1 MEIKM
6 KKILFVPLFLAAFFC
21 LNSCIAMKNDVDMA
35 KSELRAETTAKMKI
49 LEENVTKNV
58 TQSLKEEVEKLNA
71 RLDEIEKTQQTD
83 KQMQKNKIDL
93 SFNNLEELRE
103 TIKELNNRIDS
114 VDLTAQKSNVVS
126 EQITA
131 LEKKIAENEQELAQL
146 KENIASQ
153 IEGLKPVEKF
163 TVTKEGTVRLPESES
178 KSYNQLVEYTKS
190 ESCDPA
196 IARKAW
202 ETYAEKW
209 SESRKCD
216 VAFWIGETYYME
228 KSYNKAIETLQPIEK
243 TYPGCPKIERSYL
256 HIAFSLFHIGK
267 VEVANAITESMKEKF
282 PQSAFP
288 DELKELEKLIQ
299 SKMPKKAAPAKKAEP
314 AKKAPAK
321 QQQTQ
326 TPAKT
331 KK

>member
-1 MEIKM
+1 M
-6 KKILFVPLFLAAFFC
+6 KRILFIPLFLAAFFC

-58 TQSLKEEVEKLNA
+58 TASLQEEVAKLNA

-126 EQITA
+126 EQLTA

-146 KENIASQ
+146 KENINSQ
-153 IEGLKPVEKF
+153 IEGLKPVDKF
-163 TVTKEGTVRLPESES
+163 TVTKEGAIRLPESES

-190 ESCDPA
+190 ESCDPV

-216 VAFWIGETYYME
+216 VTFWIGETYYME

-267 VEVANAITESMKEKF
+267 VEVANAILESMKEKF
-282 PQSAFP
+282 PQPAFP
-288 DELKELEKLIQ
+288 DEVKELEKLIQ

-321 QQQTQ
+321 QQQTK

>member
-1 MEIKM
+1 M
-6 KKILFVPLFLAAFFC
+6 KKILLFSLFSALFFS

-49 LEENVTKNV
+49 LEENVAKSV
-58 TQSLKEEVEKLNA
+58 KDEIAKLNA
-71 RLDEIEKTQQTD
+71 RLDEIEKSQQTE

-93 SFNNLEELRE
+93 SFNNLEELRA
-103 TIKELNNRIDS
+103 TIKELNQRIDN
-114 VDLTAQKSNVVS
+114 VDMTAQKNSLFS
-126 EQITA
+126 EQIAA
-131 LEKKIAENEQELAQL
+131 LDKKIAENEQELAQL
-146 KENIASQ
+146 KENINSQ
-153 IEGLKPVEKF
+153 IEDLKPVEKF
-163 TVTKEGTVRLPESES
+163 TVTKDGVVRLPESES

-190 ESCDPA
+190 ENCDPA

-216 VAFWIGETYYME
+216 VAFWLGETYYME

-321 QQQTQ
+321 QQQTK

>member
-1 MEIKM
+1 M
-6 KKILFVPLFLAAFFC
+6 KKSFLFPLFFAVFFS

-35 KSELRAETTAKMKI
+35 KTELRAETTAKMKI

-58 TQSLKEEVEKLNA
+58 TQTLKDEVAKLNA
-71 RLDEIEKTQQTD
+71 RLDEIEKTQQTE

-103 TIKELNNRIDS
+103 TIKELNQRIDN
-114 VDLTAQKSNVVS
+114 VDMMAQKNSLLS

-131 LEKKIAENEQELAQL
+131 LEKKIAENETELALL
-146 KENIASQ
+146 KENMNSQ
-153 IEGLKPVEKF
+153 IENLKPVDKF
-163 TVTKEGTVRLPESES
+163 TVTKEGIVRLPESES

-190 ESCDPA
+190 ENCDPA

-202 ETYAEKW
+202 ETYSEKW

-216 VAFWIGETYYME
+216 VTFWIGETYYME

-243 TYPGCPKIERSYL
+243 TYSGCPKIERSYL

-267 VEVANAITESMKEKF
+267 VEVANAILESMKQKF
-282 PQSAFP
+282 PQPAFP
-288 DELKELEKLIQ
+288 DEVKELEKLIN
-299 SKMPKKAAPAKKAEP
+299 SKMPKKAAPAKKA
-314 AKKAPAK
+314 PAK
-321 QQQTQ
+321 QQTK

>member
-1 MEIKM
+1 M
-6 KKILFVPLFLAAFFC
+6 KKFLLFPLFFAVFFF
-21 LNSCIAMKNDVDMA
+21 LNSCIAMKKDVDMA
-35 KSELRAETTAKMKI
+35 KTELRAETTAKMKI

-58 TQSLKEEVEKLNA
+58 TLSLKEEVAKLNA
-71 RLDEIEKTQQTD
+71 RLDEIEKTQQTE

-103 TIKELNNRIDS
+103 TIKELNQRIDN
-114 VDLTAQKSNVVS
+114 VDMTAQKNSLFS
-126 EQITA
+126 EQINA

-146 KENIASQ
+146 KENMNSQ
-153 IEGLKPVEKF
+153 IENLKPVDKF
-163 TVTKEGTVRLPESES
+163 TVTKEGTVRLPENSE
-178 KSYNQLVEYTKS
+178 KSYNQLVEYTKG
-190 ESCDPA
+190 ENCDPA

-202 ETYAEKW
+202 ETFADKW
-209 SESRKCD
+209 PETRKCD
-216 VAFWIGETYYME
+216 VNFWIGETYYME

-267 VEVANAITESMKEKF
+267 IEVANAIVESMKEKF

-288 DELKELEKLIQ
+288 DEVKELEKLIN
-299 SKMPKKAAPAKKAEP
+299 SKMPKKATPAKKAEP

-321 QQQTQ
+321 QQTK

>member
-1 MEIKM
+1 M
-6 KKILFVPLFLAAFFC
+6 KKILFTLLFSTLFLN

-35 KSELRAETTAKMKI
+35 KTELRAETTAKMKI

-58 TQSLKEEVEKLNA
+58 TQSLKEEVVKLNA
-71 RLDEIEKTQQTD
+71 RLDEIEKTQQTE

-103 TIKELNNRIDS
+103 TIKELNKRIDN
-114 VDLTAQKSNVVS
+114 VDMTAQKNSLFS
-126 EQITA
+126 EQISA
-131 LEKKIAENEQELAQL
+131 LEKKIAENETELAQL
-146 KENIASQ
+146 KENMNSQ
-153 IEGLKPVEKF
+153 IENLKPVDKF
-163 TVTKEGTVRLPESES
+163 TVTKEGAVRLPENSE

-190 ESCDPA
+190 GNCDPV

-202 ETYAEKW
+202 ETFADKW
-209 SESRKCD
+209 PETRKCD
-216 VAFWIGETYYME
+216 VTFWTGETYYME

-243 TYPGCPKIERSYL
+243 TYPGCAKIERSYL
-256 HIAFSLFHIGK
+256 HIAFSLFYIGK
-267 VEVANAITESMKEKF
+267 VEVANAILESMKEKF
-282 PQSAFP
+282 PQPAFP
-288 DELKELEKLIQ
+288 DEVKELEKLIR

-321 QQQTQ
+321 QQTK

>member
-1 MEIKM
+1 M
-6 KKILFVPLFLAAFFC
+6 KQILFISLFSALFLT

-35 KSELRAETTAKMKI
+35 KTELRAETTAKMKI

-58 TQSLKEEVEKLNA
+58 TQSLKEEVAKLNS
-71 RLDEIEKTQQTD
+71 RLDEIEKTQQTE

-103 TIKELNNRIDS
+103 TIKELNHRIDN
-114 VDLTAQKSNVVS
+114 VDMTAQKNSLFS
-126 EQITA
+126 EQINA
-131 LEKKIAENEQELAQL
+131 LEKKIAENETELAQL
-146 KENIASQ
+146 KENMNLQ
-153 IEGLKPVEKF
+153 LENLKPVDKF
-163 TVTKEGTVRLPESES
+163 TVTKEGAVRLPENSE

-190 ESCDPA
+190 ENCDPA

-202 ETYAEKW
+202 ETFADKW
-209 SESRKCD
+209 PETRKCD
-216 VAFWIGETYYME
+216 VTFWTGETYYME

-243 TYPGCPKIERSYL
+243 TYPGCAKIERSYL
-256 HIAFSLFHIGK
+256 HIAFSLFHINK
-267 VEVANAITESMKEKF
+267 VEVANAILESMKGKF

-288 DELKELEKLIQ
+288 DEVKELEKLIN

-321 QQQTQ
+321 QQTK

>member
-1 MEIKM
+1 M
-6 KKILFVPLFLAAFFC
+6 KKILLIPLFSVIFLT
-21 LNSCIAMKNDVDMA
+21 LNSCIALRSDVDMA
-35 KSELRAETTAKMKI
+35 KSELSAETTAKMKI
-49 LEENVTKNV
+49 LEENVAKSV
-58 TQSLKEEVEKLNA
+58 KDEVAKLNA
-71 RLDEIEKTQQTD
+71 RLDEIEKQQQTE

-103 TIKELNNRIDS
+103 TIKELNRRIDN
-114 VDLTAQKSNVVS
+114 VDMTAQKNTLLS
-126 EQITA
+126 EQISA
-131 LEKKIAENEQELAQL
+131 LDKKIAENEAELAQL
-146 KENIASQ
+146 KENMNSQ
-153 IEGLKPVEKF
+153 IESLKPVEKF
-163 TVTKEGTVRLPESES
+163 TVTKEGIVRLPESES

-202 ETYAEKW
+202 ETYADKW

-216 VAFWIGETYYME
+216 ITFWIGETYYME

-267 VEVANAITESMKEKF
+267 VEVANAIFESMKEKF
-282 PQSAFP
+282 PQPAFP
-288 DELKELEKLIQ
+288 DEVKEIEKLIN
-299 SKMPKKAAPAKKAEP
+299 SKMPKKAAPAKGKAKTP
-314 AKKAPAK
+314 AKTPAK
-321 QQQTQ
+321 TQTK

>member
-1 MEIKM
+1 M
-6 KKILFVPLFLAAFFC
+6 KKILFVTLFSVLFLT
-21 LNSCIAMKNDVDMA
+21 LNSCIAMKDDVDMA

-49 LEENVTKNV
+49 LEENVAKSV
-58 TQSLKEEVEKLNA
+58 QEEIAKLNA
-71 RLDEIEKTQQTD
+71 RLDEIEKAQQTE

-114 VDLTAQKSNVVS
+114 VDLTAQKSTVIA
-126 EQITA
+126 EQLSA
-131 LEKKIAENEQELAQL
+131 VEKKIAEDEQELAKL
-146 KENIASQ
+146 KEELNAQ
-153 IEGLKPVEKF
+153 LEGLKPVDKF
-163 TVTKEGTVRLPESES
+163 TVTKEGVIKLPESSE

-190 ESCDPA
+190 ENCDPA

-202 ETYAEKW
+202 EAFADKW
-209 SESRKCD
+209 PETRKCD
-216 VAFWIGETYYME
+216 AAFWTGETYYME

-267 VEVANAITESMKEKF
+267 VEVANAILESMKQKF
-282 PQSAFP
+282 PQPAFP
-288 DELKELEKLIQ
+288 DEVKELEKLIE
-299 SKMPKKAAPAKKAEP
+299 SKMPKKTAPAKKV
-314 AKKAPAK
+314 PAK
-321 QQQTQ
+321 QQTK

>member
-1 MEIKM
+1 M
-6 KKILFVPLFLAAFFC
+6 KKIFLFPLFFAVFFS

-49 LEENVTKNV
+49 LEENVAKSV
-58 TQSLKEEVEKLNA
+58 QDEIAKLNA
-71 RLDEIEKTQQTD
+71 RLDEIEKSQQTE

-93 SFNNLEELRE
+93 SFNNLEELRA
-103 TIKELNNRIDS
+103 TIKELNQRIDN
-114 VDLTAQKSNVVS
+114 VDMTAQKNSLFS
-126 EQITA
+126 EQISA
-131 LEKKIAENEQELAQL
+131 IEKKIAENEAELAQL
-146 KENIASQ
+146 KENMNSQ
-153 IEGLKPVEKF
+153 LENLKPVDKF
-163 TVTKEGTVRLPESES
+163 TVTKEGAVRLPENSE

-190 ESCDPA
+190 ENCDPA

-202 ETYAEKW
+202 ETFADKW
-209 SESRKCD
+209 PETRKCD
-216 VAFWIGETYYME
+216 VTFWLGETYYME

-267 VEVANAITESMKEKF
+267 VEVANAILESMKEKF

-288 DELKELEKLIQ
+288 DEVKELEKLIK
-299 SKMPKKAAPAKKAEP
+299 SKMPKKAAPAKTS
-314 AKKAPAK
+314 AKTPAK
-321 QQQTQ
+321 QQTK

>member
-1 MEIKM
+1 M
-6 KKILFVPLFLAAFFC
+6 KKFFLFPLFFAVFFF

-35 KSELRAETTAKMKI
+35 KTELRAETTAKMKI

-58 TQSLKEEVEKLNA
+58 TLSLKEEVAKLNA
-71 RLDEIEKTQQTD
+71 RLDEIEKTQQTE

-103 TIKELNNRIDS
+103 TIKELNHRIDN
-114 VDLTAQKSNVVS
+114 VDMTAQKNSLFS
-126 EQITA
+126 EQINA
-131 LEKKIAENEQELAQL
+131 LEKKIAENETELAQL
-146 KENIASQ
+146 KENMNSQ
-153 IEGLKPVEKF
+153 LENLKPVDKF
-163 TVTKEGTVRLPESES
+163 TVTKEGAVRLPENSE

-190 ESCDPA
+190 ENCDPA
-196 IARKAW
+196 IARQAW
-202 ETYAEKW
+202 ETFADKW
-209 SESRKCD
+209 PETRKCD
-216 VAFWIGETYYME
+216 VTFWTGETYYME

-243 TYPGCPKIERSYL
+243 NYPGCAKIERSYL
-256 HIAFSLFHIGK
+256 HIAFSLFHINK
-267 VEVANAITESMKEKF
+267 VEVANAILESMKEKF

-288 DELKELEKLIQ
+288 DEVKELEKLIN

-314 AKKAPAK
+314 AKKTPAK
-321 QQQTQ
+321 QQTK

>member
-1 MEIKM
+1 M
-6 KKILFVPLFLAAFFC
+6 KKILFTLLFSTLFLN

-58 TQSLKEEVEKLNA
+58 TQSLKDEVAKLNA
-71 RLDEIEKTQQTD
+71 RLDEIEKTQQTE

-103 TIKELNNRIDS
+103 TIKELNQRIDN
-114 VDLTAQKSNVVS
+114 VDMTAQKNSLFS
-126 EQITA
+126 EQINA
-131 LEKKIAENEQELAQL
+131 LDKKIAENEQELAKL
-146 KENIASQ
+146 KENINSQ
-153 IEGLKPVEKF
+153 IEGLKPVDKF
-163 TVTKEGTVRLPESES
+163 TVTKEGVVRLPESES

-190 ESCDPA
+190 ENCDPA
-196 IARKAW
+196 IARKGW

-216 VAFWIGETYYME
+216 VTFWIGETYYME

-243 TYPGCPKIERSYL
+243 TYPGCAKIERSYL

-267 VEVANAITESMKEKF
+267 VEVANAILESMKEKF
-282 PQSAFP
+282 QKSAFP
-288 DELKELEKLIQ
+288 DEVKELEKLIH
-299 SKMPKKAAPAKKAEP
+299 SKMPKKTAPTKKAEP
-314 AKKAPAK
+314 AKKAAPAK
-321 QQQTQ
+321 QQTK

>member
-1 MEIKM
+1 
-6 KKILFVPLFLAAFFC
+6 
-21 LNSCIAMKNDVDMA
+21 MKNDVDMA

-49 LEENVTKNV
+49 LEENVAKSVQDEIT
-58 TQSLKEEVEKLNA
+58 KLNA
-71 RLDEIEKTQQTD
+71 RLDEIEKSQQTE

-93 SFNNLEELRE
+93 SFNNLEELRA
-103 TIKELNNRIDS
+103 TIKELNQRIDN
-114 VDLTAQKSNVVS
+114 VDMTAQKNSLFS
-126 EQITA
+126 EQISA
-131 LEKKIAENEQELAQL
+131 IEKKIAENEAELAQL
-146 KENIASQ
+146 KENMNSQ
-153 IEGLKPVEKF
+153 LENLKPVDKF
-163 TVTKEGTVRLPESES
+163 TVTKEGAVRLPENSE

-190 ESCDPA
+190 ENCDPA

-202 ETYAEKW
+202 ETFTDKW
-209 SESRKCD
+209 PETRKCD
-216 VAFWIGETYYME
+216 VTFWLGETYYME

-267 VEVANAITESMKEKF
+267 VEVANAILESMKEKF

-288 DELKELEKLIQ
+288 DEVKELEKLIK
-299 SKMPKKAAPAKKAEP
+299 SKMPKKAAPAKTP
-314 AKKAPAK
+314 AKTPAK
-321 QQQTQ
+321 QQTK

>member
-1 MEIKM
+1 
-6 KKILFVPLFLAAFFC
+6 
-21 LNSCIAMKNDVDMA
+21 MKNDVDMA

-49 LEENVTKNV
+49 LEENVAKSV
-58 TQSLKEEVEKLNA
+58 QDEIAKLNA
-71 RLDEIEKTQQTD
+71 RLDEIEKSQQTE

-93 SFNNLEELRE
+93 SFNNLEELRA
-103 TIKELNNRIDS
+103 TIKELNQRIDN
-114 VDLTAQKSNVVS
+114 VDMTAQKNSLFS
-126 EQITA
+126 EQISA
-131 LEKKIAENEQELAQL
+131 IEKKIAENEAELAQL
-146 KENIASQ
+146 KENMNSQ
-153 IEGLKPVEKF
+153 LENLKPVDKF
-163 TVTKEGTVRLPESES
+163 TVTKEGAVRLPENSE

-190 ESCDPA
+190 ENCDPA

-202 ETYAEKW
+202 ETFADKW
-209 SESRKCD
+209 PETRKCD
-216 VAFWIGETYYME
+216 VTFWLGETYYME

-267 VEVANAITESMKEKF
+267 VEVANAILESMKEKF

-288 DELKELEKLIQ
+288 DEVKELEKLIK
-299 SKMPKKAAPAKKAEP
+299 SKMPKKAAPAKTQTKT
-314 AKKAPAK
+314 PAK
-321 QQQTQ
+321 QQTK

>member
-1 MEIKM
+1 M
-6 KKILFVPLFLAAFFC
+6 KKILLFSLFSALFFS

-49 LEENVTKNV
+49 LEENVAKSV
-58 TQSLKEEVEKLNA
+58 KDEIAKLNA
-71 RLDEIEKTQQTD
+71 RLDEIEKSQQTE

-93 SFNNLEELRE
+93 SFNNLEELRA
-103 TIKELNNRIDS
+103 TIKELNQRIDN
-114 VDLTAQKSNVVS
+114 VDMTAQKNSLFS
-126 EQITA
+126 EQISA
-131 LEKKIAENEQELAQL
+131 IEKKIAENEQELALL
-146 KENIASQ
+146 KENMNSQ
-153 IEGLKPVEKF
+153 LENLKPVDKF
-163 TVTKEGTVRLPESES
+163 TVTKEGAVRLPENSE

-190 ESCDPA
+190 ENCDPA

-202 ETYAEKW
+202 ETFTDKW
-209 SESRKCD
+209 PETRKCD
-216 VAFWIGETYYME
+216 VTFWLGETYYME

-299 SKMPKKAAPAKKAEP
+299 SKMPKKTAPAKKAEP

-321 QQQTQ
+321 QQQTK

>member
-1 MEIKM
+1 M
-6 KKILFVPLFLAAFFC
+6 KKFLLITLFSALFLT

-114 VDLTAQKSNVVS
+114 VDLTAQKSNLVQ
-126 EQITA
+126 EQLTA
-131 LEKKIAENEQELAQL
+131 LEKKIAENEAELAQL
-146 KENIASQ
+146 KENINSQ
-153 IEGLKPVEKF
+153 IEGLKPVDKF
-163 TVTKEGTVRLPESES
+163 TVTKEGAIRLPESES

-190 ESCDPA
+190 ENCDPA

-202 ETYAEKW
+202 EAYAEKW

-216 VAFWIGETYYME
+216 VTFWTGETYYME

-267 VEVANAITESMKEKF
+267 VEVANAIFESMKEKF

-288 DELKELEKLIQ
+288 DEVKELEKLIN

-321 QQQTQ
+321 QQTK

>member
-1 MEIKM
+1 M
-6 KKILFVPLFLAAFFC
+6 KRILFTALFAALFLT

-58 TQSLKEEVEKLNA
+58 TQSLKDEVAKLNA

-126 EQITA
+126 EQLTA

-146 KENIASQ
+146 KENINSQ
-153 IEGLKPVEKF
+153 IEGLKPVDKF
-163 TVTKEGTVRLPESES
+163 TVTKEGAIRLPESES

-190 ESCDPA
+190 ESCDPV

-216 VAFWIGETYYME
+216 VTFWIGETYYME

-267 VEVANAITESMKEKF
+267 VEVANAILESMKEKF

-288 DELKELEKLIQ
+288 DEVKELEKLIR
-299 SKMPKKAAPAKKAEP
+299 SKMPKKAAPAKTQTKQ
-314 AKKAPAK
+314 PAK
-321 QQQTQ
+321 QPVKQQTK

>member
-1 MEIKM
+1 M
-6 KKILFVPLFLAAFFC
+6 KRILFIPLFLAAFFC

-58 TQSLKEEVEKLNA
+58 TASLQEEVAKLNA

-126 EQITA
+126 EQLTA

-146 KENIASQ
+146 KENINSQ
-153 IEGLKPVEKF
+153 IEGLKPVDKF
-163 TVTKEGTVRLPESES
+163 TVTKEGAIRLPESES

-190 ESCDPA
+190 ESCDPV

-216 VAFWIGETYYME
+216 VTFWIGETYYME

-267 VEVANAITESMKEKF
+267 VEVANAILESMKEKF
-282 PQSAFP
+282 PQPAFP
-288 DELKELEKLIQ
+288 DEVKELEKLIQ

-321 QQQTQ
+321 QQTK

>member
-1 MEIKM
+1 M
-6 KKILFVPLFLAAFFC
+6 KKILFITLFPVLFLT

-49 LEENVTKNV
+49 LEENVAKSV
-58 TQSLKEEVEKLNA
+58 QDEIAKLNA
-71 RLDEIEKTQQTD
+71 RLDEIEKSQQAE

-114 VDLTAQKSNVVS
+114 VDLTAQKSTVIA
-126 EQITA
+126 EQLA
-131 LEKKIAENEQELAQL
+131 SVEKKIAEDESELARL
-146 KENIASQ
+146 KEEINSQ
-153 IEGLKPVEKF
+153 IEGLKPVDKF
-163 TVTKEGTVRLPESES
+163 TVTKEGVIKLPESSE

-190 ESCDPA
+190 ENCDPA

-202 ETYAEKW
+202 EAFADKW
-209 SESRKCD
+209 PETRKCD
-216 VAFWIGETYYME
+216 VTFWTGETYYME

-256 HIAFSLFHIGK
+256 HIAFSLFHTGK
-267 VEVANAITESMKEKF
+267 VEVANAILESMKQKF
-282 PQSAFP
+282 PQPAFP
-288 DELKELEKLIQ
+288 DEVKELEKLIE
-299 SKMPKKAAPAKKAEP
+299 SKMPKKAVPAKKAEP
-314 AKKAPAK
+314 AKKTPAK
-321 QQQTQ
+321 QQTK

>member
-1 MEIKM
+1 M
-6 KKILFVPLFLAAFFC
+6 KKILFITLFSALFLT

-114 VDLTAQKSNVVS
+114 VDLTAQKSNLVQ
-126 EQITA
+126 EQLTA
-131 LEKKIAENEQELAQL
+131 LEKKIAENEAELAQL
-146 KENIASQ
+146 KENINSQ
-153 IEGLKPVEKF
+153 IEGLKPVDKF
-163 TVTKEGTVRLPESES
+163 TVTKEGAIRLPESES

-190 ESCDPA
+190 ENCDPA

-202 ETYAEKW
+202 EAYAEKW

-216 VAFWIGETYYME
+216 VTFWTGETYYME

-267 VEVANAITESMKEKF
+267 VEVANAIFESMKEKF

-288 DELKELEKLIQ
+288 DEVKELEKLIN

-321 QQQTQ
+321 QQTK

>member
-1 MEIKM
+1 M
-6 KKILFVPLFLAAFFC
+6 KKSFLFPLFFAVFFS

-35 KSELRAETTAKMKI
+35 KTELRAETTAKMKI

-58 TQSLKEEVEKLNA
+58 TQTLKDEVAKLNA
-71 RLDEIEKTQQTD
+71 RLDEIEKTQQTE

-103 TIKELNNRIDS
+103 TIKELNQRIDN
-114 VDLTAQKSNVVS
+114 VDMTAQKNSLFS
-126 EQITA
+126 EQINA
-131 LEKKIAENEQELAQL
+131 LEKKIAENETELALL
-146 KENIASQ
+146 KENMNSQ
-153 IEGLKPVEKF
+153 IENLKPVDKF
-163 TVTKEGTVRLPESES
+163 TVTKEGIVRLPESES

-190 ESCDPA
+190 ENCDPA

-202 ETYAEKW
+202 ETYSEKW

-216 VAFWIGETYYME
+216 VTFWIGETYYME

-267 VEVANAITESMKEKF
+267 VEVANAILESMKQKF
-282 PQSAFP
+282 PQPAFP
-288 DELKELEKLIQ
+288 DEVKELEKLIN
-299 SKMPKKAAPAKKAEP
+299 SKMPKKAAPAKKA
-314 AKKAPAK
+314 PAK
-321 QQQTQ
+321 QQTK

>member
-1 MEIKM
+1 M
-6 KKILFVPLFLAAFFC
+6 KKFLLFPLFLAVFFS

-114 VDLTAQKSNVVS
+114 VDLTAQKSNLVQDQLAS
-126 EQITA
+126 
-131 LEKKIAENEQELAQL
+131 LEKKIAEDEAELAQL
-146 KENIASQ
+146 KENINSQ

-163 TVTKEGTVRLPESES
+163 TVTKEGVVRLPESES

-190 ESCDPA
+190 ENCDPA

-202 ETYAEKW
+202 ETFSDKW
-209 SESRKCD
+209 PETRKCD
-216 VAFWIGETYYME
+216 VAFWTGETYYME

-243 TYPGCPKIERSYL
+243 TYPGCAKIERSYL

-267 VEVANAITESMKEKF
+267 VEVANAILESMKEKF
-282 PQSAFP
+282 PQPAFP
-288 DELKELEKLIQ
+288 DEVRELEKLIN
-299 SKMPKKAAPAKKAEP
+299 SKMPKKAAPAKT
-314 AKKAPAK
+314 KAPAK
-321 QQQTQ
+321 QPAKQQTK
-326 TPAKT
+326 TPAKA

>member
-1 MEIKM
+1 M
-6 KKILFVPLFLAAFFC
+6 KKSFLFPFFFAVFFS

-35 KSELRAETTAKMKI
+35 KTELRAETTAKMKI

-58 TQSLKEEVEKLNA
+58 TQTLKDEVTKLNA
-71 RLDEIEKTQQTD
+71 RLDEIEKTQQTE

-103 TIKELNNRIDS
+103 TIKELNQRIDN
-114 VDLTAQKSNVVS
+114 VDMTAQKNSLLS

-131 LEKKIAENEQELAQL
+131 LDKKIAENEQELALL
-146 KENIASQ
+146 KENMNSQ
-153 IEGLKPVEKF
+153 IENLKPVDKF
-163 TVTKEGTVRLPESES
+163 TVTKEGIVRLPESES

-190 ESCDPA
+190 ENCDPA

-202 ETYAEKW
+202 ETYSEKW

-216 VAFWIGETYYME
+216 VTFWIGETYYME

-267 VEVANAITESMKEKF
+267 VEVANAILESMKQKF
-282 PQSAFP
+282 PQPAFP
-288 DELKELEKLIQ
+288 DEVKELEKLIN
-299 SKMPKKAAPAKKAEP
+299 SKMPKKAAPAKKA
-314 AKKAPAK
+314 PAK
-321 QQQTQ
+321 QQTK

>member
-1 MEIKM
+1 M
-6 KKILFVPLFLAAFFC
+6 KKILFITLFPVLFLT

-49 LEENVTKNV
+49 LEENVAKSV
-58 TQSLKEEVEKLNA
+58 QDEIAKLNA
-71 RLDEIEKTQQTD
+71 RLDEIEKSQQAE

-114 VDLTAQKSNVVS
+114 VDLTAQKSTVIA
-126 EQITA
+126 EQLA
-131 LEKKIAENEQELAQL
+131 SVEKKIAEDETELARL
-146 KENIASQ
+146 KEEINSQ
-153 IEGLKPVEKF
+153 IEGLKPVDKF
-163 TVTKEGTVRLPESES
+163 TVTKEGVIKLPESSE

-190 ESCDPA
+190 ENCDPA

-202 ETYAEKW
+202 EAFADKW
-209 SESRKCD
+209 PETRKCD
-216 VAFWIGETYYME
+216 VTFWTGETYYME

-256 HIAFSLFHIGK
+256 HIAFSLFHTGK
-267 VEVANAITESMKEKF
+267 VEVANAILESMKQKF
-282 PQSAFP
+282 PQPAFP
-288 DELKELEKLIQ
+288 DEVKELEKLIQ
-299 SKMPKKAAPAKKAEP
+299 SKMPKKAAPAKT
-314 AKKAPAK
+314 PAK
-321 QQQTQ
+321 QQTK

>member
-1 MEIKM
+1 M
-6 KKILFVPLFLAAFFC
+6 KKILFISLFSALFLT

-35 KSELRAETTAKMKI
+35 KTELRAETTAKMKI

-58 TQSLKEEVEKLNA
+58 TQSLKEEVAKLNA
-71 RLDEIEKTQQTD
+71 RLNEIEKTQQTE

-103 TIKELNNRIDS
+103 TIKELNHRIDN
-114 VDLTAQKSNVVS
+114 VDMTAQKNSLLS
-126 EQITA
+126 EQINA
-131 LEKKIAENEQELAQL
+131 LEKKIAENETELAQL
-146 KENIASQ
+146 KENMNSQ
-153 IEGLKPVEKF
+153 LENLKPVDKF
-163 TVTKEGTVRLPESES
+163 TVTKEGAVRLPENSE

-190 ESCDPA
+190 ENCDPA

-202 ETYAEKW
+202 ETFADKW
-209 SESRKCD
+209 PETRKCD
-216 VAFWIGETYYME
+216 VTFWTGETYYME

-243 TYPGCPKIERSYL
+243 TYPGCAKIERSYL
-256 HIAFSLFHIGK
+256 HIAFSLFHINK
-267 VEVANAITESMKEKF
+267 VEVANAILESMKEKF

-288 DELKELEKLIQ
+288 DEVKELEKLIN

-321 QQQTQ
+321 QQTK

>member
-1 MEIKM
+1 M
-6 KKILFVPLFLAAFFC
+6 KKIFLFPLFFAVFFS

-49 LEENVTKNV
+49 LEENVAKSVQDEIT
-58 TQSLKEEVEKLNA
+58 KLNA
-71 RLDEIEKTQQTD
+71 RLDEIEKSQQTE

-93 SFNNLEELRE
+93 SFNNLEELRA
-103 TIKELNNRIDS
+103 TIKELNQRIDN
-114 VDLTAQKSNVVS
+114 VDMTAQKNSLFS
-126 EQITA
+126 EQISA
-131 LEKKIAENEQELAQL
+131 IEKKIAENEAELAQL
-146 KENIASQ
+146 KENMNSQ
-153 IEGLKPVEKF
+153 LENLKPVDKF
-163 TVTKEGTVRLPESES
+163 TVTKEGAVRLPENSE

-190 ESCDPA
+190 ENCDPA

-202 ETYAEKW
+202 ETYADKW

-256 HIAFSLFHIGK
+256 HIAFSLFHTGK
-267 VEVANAITESMKEKF
+267 VEVANAIFESMKEKF

-288 DELKELEKLIQ
+288 DEVKELEKLIN
-299 SKMPKKAAPAKKAEP
+299 SKMPKKAAPAKKTEP

-321 QQQTQ
+321 QPAKQQTK

>member
-1 MEIKM
+1 M
-6 KKILFVPLFLAAFFC
+6 KKSFLFPLFFAVFFS

-35 KSELRAETTAKMKI
+35 KTELRAETTAKMKI

-58 TQSLKEEVEKLNA
+58 TQTLKDEVAKLNA
-71 RLDEIEKTQQTD
+71 RLDEIEKTQQTE

-103 TIKELNNRIDS
+103 TIKELNQRIDN
-114 VDLTAQKSNVVS
+114 VDMTAQKNSLFS
-126 EQITA
+126 EQINA
-131 LEKKIAENEQELAQL
+131 LDKKIAENEQELALL
-146 KENIASQ
+146 KENMNSQ
-153 IEGLKPVEKF
+153 IENLKPVDKF
-163 TVTKEGTVRLPESES
+163 TVTKEGIVRLPESES

-190 ESCDPA
+190 ENCDPA

-202 ETYAEKW
+202 ETYSEKW

-216 VAFWIGETYYME
+216 VTFWIGETYYME

-267 VEVANAITESMKEKF
+267 VEVANAILESMKQKF
-282 PQSAFP
+282 SQPAFP
-288 DELKELEKLIQ
+288 DEVKELEKLIN
-299 SKMPKKAAPAKKAEP
+299 SKMPKKAAPAKKA
-314 AKKAPAK
+314 PAK
-321 QQQTQ
+321 QQTK

>member
-1 MEIKM
+1 M
-6 KKILFVPLFLAAFFC
+6 KKILFITLFSALFLT

-114 VDLTAQKSNVVS
+114 VDLTAQKSNLVQ
-126 EQITA
+126 EQLTA
-131 LEKKIAENEQELAQL
+131 LEKKIAENEAELAQL
-146 KENIASQ
+146 KENINSQ
-153 IEGLKPVEKF
+153 IEGLKPVDKF
-163 TVTKEGTVRLPESES
+163 TVTKEGAIRLPESES

-190 ESCDPA
+190 ENCDPA

-202 ETYAEKW
+202 EAYAEKW

-216 VAFWIGETYYME
+216 VTFWTGETYYME

-267 VEVANAITESMKEKF
+267 VEVANAIFESMKEKF

-288 DELKELEKLIQ
+288 DEVKELEKLIN

-314 AKKAPAK
+314 AKKVPAK
-321 QQQTQ
+321 QQTK

>member
-1 MEIKM
+1 M
-6 KKILFVPLFLAAFFC
+6 KKILFITLFSALFLT

-114 VDLTAQKSNVVS
+114 VDLTAQKSNLVQ
-126 EQITA
+126 EQLTA
-131 LEKKIAENEQELAQL
+131 LEKKIAENEAELAQL
-146 KENIASQ
+146 KENINSQ
-153 IEGLKPVEKF
+153 IEGLKPVDKF
-163 TVTKEGTVRLPESES
+163 TVTKEGAIRLPESES

-190 ESCDPA
+190 ENCDPA

-202 ETYAEKW
+202 EAYAEKW

-216 VAFWIGETYYME
+216 VTFWTGETYYME

-267 VEVANAITESMKEKF
+267 VEVANAIFESMKEKF

-288 DELKELEKLIQ
+288 DEVKELEKLIN

-321 QQQTQ
+321 QQTK
-326 TPAKT
+326 TPTKT

>member
-1 MEIKM
+1 M
-6 KKILFVPLFLAAFFC
+6 KKIFLFPLFFAVFFS

-49 LEENVTKNV
+49 LEENVAKSVQDEIT
-58 TQSLKEEVEKLNA
+58 KLNA
-71 RLDEIEKTQQTD
+71 RLDEIEKSQQTE

-93 SFNNLEELRE
+93 SFNNLEELRA
-103 TIKELNNRIDS
+103 TIKELNQRIDN
-114 VDLTAQKSNVVS
+114 VDMTAQKNSLFS
-126 EQITA
+126 EQISA
-131 LEKKIAENEQELAQL
+131 IEKKIAENEAELAQL
-146 KENIASQ
+146 KENMNSQ
-153 IEGLKPVEKF
+153 LENLKPVDKF
-163 TVTKEGTVRLPESES
+163 TVTKEGAVRLPENSE

-190 ESCDPA
+190 ENCDPA

-202 ETYAEKW
+202 ETFADKW
-209 SESRKCD
+209 PETRKCD
-216 VAFWIGETYYME
+216 VTFWLGETYYME

-321 QQQTQ
+321 QQQTK

>member
-1 MEIKM
+1 M
-6 KKILFVPLFLAAFFC
+6 KKFLFITLFSALFLT

-114 VDLTAQKSNVVS
+114 VDLTAQKSNLVQ
-126 EQITA
+126 EQLTA
-131 LEKKIAENEQELAQL
+131 LEKKIAENEAELAQL
-146 KENIASQ
+146 KENINSQ
-153 IEGLKPVEKF
+153 IEGLKPVDKF
-163 TVTKEGTVRLPESES
+163 TVTKEGAIRLPESES

-190 ESCDPA
+190 ENCDPA

-202 ETYAEKW
+202 EAYAEKW

-216 VAFWIGETYYME
+216 VTFWTGETYYME

-267 VEVANAITESMKEKF
+267 VEVANAIFESMKEKF

-288 DELKELEKLIQ
+288 DEVKELEKLIN

-321 QQQTQ
+321 QQTK

>member
-1 MEIKM
+1 M
-6 KKILFVPLFLAAFFC
+6 KKILLFSLFSALFFS

-49 LEENVTKNV
+49 LEENVAKSV
-58 TQSLKEEVEKLNA
+58 KDEIAKLNA
-71 RLDEIEKTQQTD
+71 RLDEIEKSQQTE

-93 SFNNLEELRE
+93 SFNNLEELRA
-103 TIKELNNRIDS
+103 TIKELNQRIDN
-114 VDLTAQKSNVVS
+114 VDMTAQKNSLFS
-126 EQITA
+126 EQIAA
-131 LEKKIAENEQELAQL
+131 LDKKIAENEQELAQL
-146 KENIASQ
+146 KENINSQ
-153 IEGLKPVEKF
+153 IENLKPVDKF
-163 TVTKEGTVRLPESES
+163 TVTKEGAVRLPESES

-190 ESCDPA
+190 ENCDPA

-216 VAFWIGETYYME
+216 VAFWLGETYYME

-267 VEVANAITESMKEKF
+267 VEVANAILESMKEKF

-288 DELKELEKLIQ
+288 DEVKELEKLIK
-299 SKMPKKAAPAKKAEP
+299 SKMPKKTAPAKKAEP

-321 QQQTQ
+321 QQQTK

>member
-1 MEIKM
+1 M
-6 KKILFVPLFLAAFFC
+6 KKFLFITLFSALFLT

-114 VDLTAQKSNVVS
+114 VDLTAQKSNLVQ
-126 EQITA
+126 EQLTA
-131 LEKKIAENEQELAQL
+131 LEKKIAENEAELAQL
-146 KENIASQ
+146 KENINSQ
-153 IEGLKPVEKF
+153 IEGLKPVDKF
-163 TVTKEGTVRLPESES
+163 TVTKEGAIRLPESES

-190 ESCDPA
+190 ENCDPA

-202 ETYAEKW
+202 EAYAEKW

-216 VAFWIGETYYME
+216 VTFWTGETYYME

-267 VEVANAITESMKEKF
+267 VEVANAIFESMKEKF
-282 PQSAFP
+282 PQSTFP
-288 DELKELEKLIQ
+288 DEVKELEKLIN

-321 QQQTQ
+321 QQTK